1 MINLST
7 PSDEL
12 WRVLLDEHDKAIYW
26 MKKHFGGEK
35 RYEQMRDDLLRRCER
50 ARKPLASEV
59 VDYKSKGGNRWVCFE
74 QATYYPESLG
84 AFCLPLAFCYYE
96 TIGSIGVFSIGYLH
110 INGED
115 KADSI
120 FIYTPHFFQRFAE
133 RMNIQ
138 GKSRDLLMRF
148 IEMSPSFTT
157 GPVTPDEDGNMKM
170 DIRIPGCVCRGVM
183 RKDKK
188 NIYEIRTI
196 LNDKQLTKKQLRD
209 TKEVREIGD
218 VIKFEPDDL
227 LQARLLKNQDA
238 IQAWHD
244 EVAKLESHGI
254 DMSSTREAF
263 RLNWIITES
272 FIKMGIADKGDKEF
286 WMKYSLQHKNLIY
299 SFITRKEEEPEHYD
313 YFQELVK
320 LAKDIATRM
329 GVKKFNQGLFERI
342 AKIEIEQYRQP
353 L

>member
-7 PSDEL
+7 PSDDL

-35 RYEQMRDDLLRRCER
+35 RYEMMRDDLLRRCER

-59 VDYKSKGGNRWVCFE
+59 VDYTSKAGNRWVCFE
-74 QATYYPESLG
+74 QATYYPESNG

-96 TIGSIGVFSIGYLH
+96 TIGSIGVFSIGYLRVY
-110 INGED
+110 GED
-115 KADSI
+115 KPDAI

-138 GKSRDLLMRF
+138 GKSRELLMRF
-148 IEMSPSFTT
+148 VELSPSFMTSPITT
-157 GPVTPDEDGNMKM
+157 DEDGRMKL
-170 DIRIPGCVCRGVM
+170 DIRIPGGVCRGIM

-188 NIYEIRTI
+188 NIFEIRTL
-196 LNDKQLTKKQLRD
+196 LNDAQLSNKQLRE
-209 TKEVREIGD
+209 TKDIREIGD
-218 VIKFEPDDL
+218 AVKFVPDDL
-227 LQARLLKNQDA
+227 LQARLLKSHDA

-244 EVAKLESHGI
+244 EVEKLESHGI
-254 DMSSTREAF
+254 DMTSTREAF
-263 RLNWIITES
+263 KINWIITET
-272 FIKMGIADKGDKEF
+272 FIKMGVADKGDKEF

-299 SFITRKEEEPEHYD
+299 SFLTRKEEDSEHFD
-313 YFQELVK
+313 FFPELVK
-320 LAKDIATRM
+320 LARDIATRM
-329 GVKKFNQGLFERI
+329 GVKKFNQSLFERI
-342 AKIEIEQYRQP
+342 AKIQIEQYRHP